1 LRIEYDAHRQGGDRL
16 EYWVDEAALRHREGL
31 TALLGLLGS
40 IRLALMLHPSGKKG
54 GRPRADWQLE
64 VADQDIA
71 DLFHALVPDKPP
83 FVYTDGS
90 A

>member
-1 LRIEYDAHRQGGDRL
+1 MTLR
-16 EYWVDEAALRHREGL
+16 
-31 TALLGLLGS
+31 
-40 IRLALMLHPSGKKG
+40 PSGKKG

-64 VADQDIA
+64 AADPELA
-71 DLFHALVPDKPP
+71 EFFRALVPDKPP